1 MYTST
6 LDPSLNGL
14 MTSGNPILDFNL
26 DIYFLFI
33 LSLLNINF
41 LNFGVKMLFLTNIFF
56 EISLSIAIEEA
67 RTPE

>member
-14 MTSGNPILDFNL
+14 MTSGNPILDFNR

-41 LNFGVKMLFLTNIFF
+41 LNFGVKIDL
-56 EISLSIAIEEA
+56 EIIIVD
-67 RTPE
+67 

>member
-41 LNFGVKMLFLTNIFF
+41 LNFGVKMLFLINIFF